1 MKLKLFFIILAIACL
16 LVPQYAGASTVL
28 EVTGWLFGPSGES
41 YRFVADQTP
50 LIYRVTLTDFGTG
63 TIAPFDMLGVFITTS
78 TDHVAELLAPG
89 MTTFD
94 VELGTTYFA
103 NVLGLPDD
111 DDEEGGVGLFGL
123 EIKAVPIPPGFILL
137 GSSVLVLVLLRRR
150 V

>member
-1 MKLKLFFIILAIACL
+1 MKLKLFLICLVVACL

-28 EVTGWLFGPSGES
+28 EETGWLFGPSGES

-50 LIYRVTLTDFGTG
+50 LIYRVTLTDFD
-63 TIAPFDMLGVFITTS
+63 IAPFDLLGVFITTS
-78 TDHVAELLAPG
+78 TDRVAELLEPG

-103 NVLGLPDD
+103 NVLGLPYDEEE
-111 DDEEGGVGLFGL
+111 EEGGVGLFGL
-123 EIKAVPIPPGFILL
+123 EIKAVPIPPGFILF

>member
-1 MKLKLFFIILAIACL
+1 MKLKLFLVSLAVACL

-28 EVTGWLFGPSGES
+28 EEAGWLFGPSGKN

-50 LIYRVTLTDFGTG
+50 LVYRVTLTDFFEP
-63 TIAPFDMLGVFITTS
+63 IAPFDILSVFITTS
-78 TDHVAELLAPG
+78 TDNVAELLAPG
-89 MTTFD
+89 KTTFD

-103 NVLGLPDD
+103 NVLGLPYAV
-111 DDEEGGVGLFGL
+111 DEEGGVGLFGL

-137 GSSVLVLVLLRRR
+137 GSSVLVLVFLRRR